1 MNTTTTW
8 LSHLRTQLMQTVC
21 MRFFGLTTL
30 MGVTENNV
38 MLAGHTFK
46 PKERTTKSR
55 RQGGEVDC

>member
-1 MNTTTTW
+1 
-8 LSHLRTQLMQTVC
+8 MQTVC